1 MCCYKTLESNEHGYV
16 MRCNSCR
23 HIHVAF
29 GNTILAFTYDQLI
42 HFYRTIQ
49 AAREDN
55 KYNCCRD
62 TKSIQIPTAARA
74 VMLVYSINELE
85 HFHSLLNKAIKKLDD
100 EKLFI
105 FSHN

>member
-1 MCCYKTLESNEHGYV
+1 MWCYKTLESNEHGYV
-16 MRCNSCR
+16 MQCNRCM

-42 HFYRTIQ
+42 HFYCTVR
-49 AAREDN
+49 AACKEN
-55 KYNCCRD
+55 KHTCCRD
-62 TKSIQIPTAARA
+62 TKSIQIPTAASSL
-74 VMLVYSINELE
+74 MLVYSINELE
-85 HFHSLLNKAIKKLDD
+85 HFYSLLNRAIKKLDD